1 MHCSIDETAE
11 CADFHDSRS
20 RVPSMSTD
28 GRLLGNLSV
37 LVSVV
42 ETGNFARAADALG
55 LSPSGVSRAIG
66 RLEARLVVRL
76 LHRTTR
82 SVTLTDEGERL
93 YAQVGPLLSGIE
105 EAALSAAGDGQAVR
119 GRLRVSLDPMF
130 SRRVVAPHL
139 GDFLARY
146 PDLELEIVTRDDLG
160 DLIADGIDVSVRFGE
175 PPSSSLVGRKL
186 LDTRVLTVAAPAYIA
201 AQGKP
206 ASPKELSAH
215 RCIQFRDPVTRRPY
229 DWEFHRRGKIA
240 HVEARG
246 PLLVTD
252 SGTMFAVCIA
262 GAGIAQVLAV
272 SVQDALDDGRLIKL
286 FPDWAEETFPLYA
299 FYPSRRHAP
308 PKVRA
313 FVDFC
318 VELAKAR

>member
-1 MHCSIDETAE
+1 
-11 CADFHDSRS
+11 
-20 RVPSMSTD
+20 MSSD

-55 LSPSGVSRAIG
+55 LSPSGVSRAVG
-66 RLEARLVVRL
+66 RLEARLGVRL

-105 EAALSAAGDGQAVR
+105 DAALAAAGDSQAVR
-119 GRLRVSLDPMF
+119 GRLRVSLDAMF
-130 SRRVVAPHL
+130 ARQVIAPQL
-139 GDFLARY
+139 AAFLARY
-146 PDLELEIVTRDDLG
+146 PALELEIVTRDELG
-160 DLIADGIDVSVRFGE
+160 DLVAEGIDVAVRFGV
-175 PPSSSLVGRKL
+175 PPSSSLIGRKL
-186 LDTRVLTVAAPAYIA
+186 LETRVLTVAAPAYLA
-201 AQGKP
+201 VHGRP
-206 ASPKELSAH
+206 ATPKDLVNH
-215 RCIQFRDPVTRRPY
+215 RCIQFRDPVTRRPF
-229 DWEFHRRGKIA
+229 DWEFHRKGKVVP
-240 HVEARG
+240 VETTG

-252 SGTMFAVCIA
+252 SGIMFAVCIA

-272 SVQDALDDGRLIKL
+272 SVQDALADGRLVEL
-286 FPDWAEETFPLYA
+286 FPDWAEESFPLYA
-299 FYPSRRHAP
+299 FYPSRKNAP

-318 VELAKAR
+318 VELASPQ

>member
-1 MHCSIDETAE
+1 
-11 CADFHDSRS
+11 
-20 RVPSMSTD
+20 MSSD

-55 LSPSGVSRAIG
+55 LSPSGVSRAVS
-66 RLEARLVVRL
+66 RLEERLGVRL

-105 EAALSAAGDGQAVR
+105 DAALAAAGDSQEVR
-119 GRLRVSLDPMF
+119 GRLRVSLDAMF
-130 SRRVVAPHL
+130 ARQVIAPQL
-139 GDFLARY
+139 AAFLARY
-146 PDLELEIVTRDDLG
+146 PALELEIVTRDELG
-160 DLIADGIDVSVRFGE
+160 DLVAEGIDVAVRFGV
-175 PPSSSLVGRKL
+175 PPSSSLIGRKL
-186 LDTRVLTVAAPAYIA
+186 LETRVLTVAAPAYLA
-201 AQGKP
+201 AHGRP
-206 ASPKELSAH
+206 ATPKDLANH
-215 RCIQFRDPVTRRPY
+215 RCIQFRDPVTRRPF
-229 DWEFHRRGKIA
+229 DWEFHRKGKVVP
-240 HVEARG
+240 VETTG

-252 SGTMFAVCIA
+252 SGIMFAVCIA

-272 SVQDALDDGRLIKL
+272 SVQDALADGRLVEL
-286 FPDWAEETFPLYA
+286 FPDWAEESFPLYA
-299 FYPSRRHAP
+299 FYPSRKNAP

-318 VELAKAR
+318 VELASPP

>member
-1 MHCSIDETAE
+1 
-11 CADFHDSRS
+11 
-20 RVPSMSTD
+20 MSSD

-55 LSPSGVSRAIG
+55 LSPSGVSRAVS
-66 RLEARLVVRL
+66 RLEERLGVRL

-105 EAALSAAGDGQAVR
+105 DAALAAAGDSQAVR
-119 GRLRVSLDPMF
+119 GRLRVSLDAMF
-130 SRRVVAPHL
+130 ARQVIAPHL
-139 GDFLARY
+139 ADFLARY
-146 PDLELEIVTRDDLG
+146 PALELEIVTRDELG
-160 DLIADGIDVSVRFGE
+160 DLVAEGIDVAVRFGV
-175 PPSSSLVGRKL
+175 PPSSSLIGRKL
-186 LDTRVLTVAAPAYIA
+186 LETRVLTVAAPAYLA
-201 AQGKP
+201 THGRP
-206 ASPKELSAH
+206 ATPKDLVHH
-215 RCIQFRDPVTRRPY
+215 RCIQFRDPVTRRPF
-229 DWEFHRRGKIA
+229 DWEFHRRGKVVP
-240 HVEARG
+240 VETTG

-252 SGTMFAVCIA
+252 SGIMFAVCIA

-272 SVQDALDDGRLIKL
+272 SVQDALADGRLVEL
-286 FPDWAEETFPLYA
+286 FPDWAEESFPLYA
-299 FYPSRRHAP
+299 FYPSRKNAP

-318 VELAKAR
+318 VDLAKT

>member
-1 MHCSIDETAE
+1 
-11 CADFHDSRS
+11 
-20 RVPSMSTD
+20 MSSD

-55 LSPSGVSRAIG
+55 LSPSGVSRAIS
-66 RLEARLVVRL
+66 RLEERLGVRV

-105 EAALSAAGDGQAVR
+105 DAALAAAGDSQAVR
-119 GRLRVSLDPMF
+119 GRLRVSLDAMF
-130 SRRVVAPHL
+130 ARQVIAPQL
-139 GDFLARY
+139 AAFLARH
-146 PDLELEIVTRDDLG
+146 PALELEIVTRDELG
-160 DLIADGIDVSVRFGE
+160 DLVADGIDVAVRFGV
-175 PPSSSLVGRKL
+175 PPSSSLIGRKL
-186 LDTRVLTVAAPAYIA
+186 LETRVLTVAAPAYLA
-201 AQGKP
+201 AHGRP
-206 ASPKELSAH
+206 ATPKDLVNH
-215 RCIQFRDPVTRRPY
+215 RCIQFRDPVTRRPFE
-229 DWEFHRRGKIA
+229 WEFHRKGKVVP
-240 HVEARG
+240 VETTG

-252 SGTMFAVCIA
+252 SGIMFAVCIA

-272 SVQDALDDGRLIKL
+272 SVQDALADGRLVEL
-286 FPDWAEETFPLYA
+286 FPDWAEERFPLYA
-299 FYPSRRHAP
+299 FYPSRKNSP

-318 VELAKAR
+318 VELASPH

>member
-1 MHCSIDETAE
+1 
-11 CADFHDSRS
+11 
-20 RVPSMSTD
+20 MSSD

-55 LSPSGVSRAIG
+55 LSPSGVSRAVS
-66 RLEARLVVRL
+66 RLEERLGVRL

-105 EAALSAAGDGQAVR
+105 DAALAAAGDSQAVR

-130 SRRVVAPHL
+130 ARQVIAPHL
-139 GDFLARY
+139 AAFLARY
-146 PDLELEIVTRDDLG
+146 PALELEIVTRDELG
-160 DLIADGIDVSVRFGE
+160 DLVAEGIDVAVRFGV
-175 PPSSSLVGRKL
+175 PPSSSLIGRKL
-186 LDTRVLTVAAPAYIA
+186 LETRVLTVAAPAYLA
-201 AQGKP
+201 AHGRP
-206 ASPKELSAH
+206 ATPKDLSNH
-215 RCIQFRDPVTRRPY
+215 RCIQFRDPVTRRPF
-229 DWEFHRRGKIA
+229 DWEFHRKGKVVP
-240 HVEARG
+240 VETTG

-252 SGTMFAVCIA
+252 SGIMFAVCIA

-272 SVQDALDDGRLIKL
+272 SVQDALTDGRLVEL
-286 FPDWAEETFPLYA
+286 FPDWAEESFPLYA
-299 FYPSRRHAP
+299 FYPSRKNSP

-318 VELAKAR
+318 VELASTP

>member
-1 MHCSIDETAE
+1 
-11 CADFHDSRS
+11 
-20 RVPSMSTD
+20 MSSD

-55 LSPSGVSRAIG
+55 LSPSGVSRAVS
-66 RLEARLVVRL
+66 RLEERLGVRL

-105 EAALSAAGDGQAVR
+105 DAALAAAGDSQAVR
-119 GRLRVSLDPMF
+119 GRLRVSLDAMF
-130 SRRVVAPHL
+130 ARQVVAPHL
-139 GDFLARY
+139 AAFLARY
-146 PDLELEIVTRDDLG
+146 PALELEIVTRDELG
-160 DLIADGIDVSVRFGE
+160 DLVAEGIDVAVRFGV
-175 PPSSSLVGRKL
+175 PPSSSLIGRKL
-186 LDTRVLTVAAPAYIA
+186 LETRVLTVAAPAYLA
-201 AQGKP
+201 EHGRP
-206 ASPKELSAH
+206 STPKDLANH
-215 RCIQFRDPVTRRPY
+215 RCIQFRDPVTRRPF
-229 DWEFHRRGKIA
+229 DWEFHRKGKVVP
-240 HVEARG
+240 VETTG

-252 SGTMFAVCIA
+252 SGIMFAVCIA

-272 SVQDALDDGRLIKL
+272 SVQDALADGRLVEL
-286 FPDWAEETFPLYA
+286 FPDWAEESFPLYA
-299 FYPSRRHAP
+299 FYPSRKNSP

-318 VELAKAR
+318 VELASPP

>member
-1 MHCSIDETAE
+1 
-11 CADFHDSRS
+11 
-20 RVPSMSTD
+20 MSSD

-55 LSPSGVSRAIG
+55 LSPSGVSRAVS
-66 RLEARLVVRL
+66 RLEERLGVRL

-105 EAALSAAGDGQAVR
+105 DAALAAAGDSQAVR
-119 GRLRVSLDPMF
+119 GRLRVSLDSMF
-130 SRRVVAPHL
+130 ARQVVAPHL
-139 GDFLARY
+139 AAFLARY
-146 PDLELEIVTRDDLG
+146 PALELEIVTRDELG
-160 DLIADGIDVSVRFGE
+160 DLVAEGIDVAVRFGV
-175 PPSSSLVGRKL
+175 PASSSLIGRKL
-186 LDTRVLTVAAPAYIA
+186 LETRVLTVAAPAYLA
-201 AQGKP
+201 AHGRP
-206 ASPKELSAH
+206 ATPKDLANH
-215 RCIQFRDPVTRRPY
+215 RCIQFRDPVTRRPF
-229 DWEFHRRGKIA
+229 DWEFHRRGKVVP
-240 HVEARG
+240 VETTG

-252 SGTMFAVCIA
+252 SGIMFAVCIA

-272 SVQDALDDGRLIKL
+272 SVQDALADGRLVEL
-286 FPDWAEETFPLYA
+286 FPDWAEERFPLYA
-299 FYPSRRHAP
+299 FYPSRKNSP

-318 VELAKAR
+318 VELASPA

>member
-1 MHCSIDETAE
+1 M
-11 CADFHDSRS
+11 
-20 RVPSMSTD
+20 PSD

-55 LSPSGVSRAIG
+55 LSPSGVSRAVS
-66 RLEARLVVRL
+66 RLEERLGVRL

-105 EAALSAAGDGQAVR
+105 DAALAAAGDSQAVR
-119 GRLRVSLDPMF
+119 GRLRVSLDAMF
-130 SRRVVAPHL
+130 ARQVIAPRL
-139 GDFLARY
+139 AAFLARY
-146 PDLELEIVTRDDLG
+146 PALELEIVTRDELG
-160 DLIADGIDVSVRFGE
+160 DLVADGIDVAVRFGV
-175 PPSSSLVGRKL
+175 PPSSSLIGRKL
-186 LDTRVLTVAAPAYIA
+186 LDTRVLTVAAPAYLA
-201 AQGKP
+201 AHGRP
-206 ASPKELSAH
+206 ATPKDLVNH
-215 RCIQFRDPVTRRPY
+215 RCIQFRDPVTRRPFE
-229 DWEFHRRGKIA
+229 WEFHRKGKVVP
-240 HVEARG
+240 VETTG

-252 SGTMFAVCIA
+252 SGIMFAVCIA

-272 SVQDALDDGRLIKL
+272 SVQDALADGRLIEL
-286 FPDWAEETFPLYA
+286 FPDWAEESFPLHA
-299 FYPSRRHAP
+299 FYPSRKNAP

-318 VELAKAR
+318 VELASPP

>member
-1 MHCSIDETAE
+1 
-11 CADFHDSRS
+11 
-20 RVPSMSTD
+20 MSSD

-55 LSPSGVSRAIG
+55 LSPSGVSRAVS
-66 RLEARLVVRL
+66 RLEERLGVRL

-105 EAALSAAGDGQAVR
+105 DAALAAAGDSQAVR
-119 GRLRVSLDPMF
+119 GRLRVSLDAMF
-130 SRRVVAPHL
+130 ARQVIAPHL
-139 GDFLARY
+139 ADFLARY
-146 PDLELEIVTRDDLG
+146 PALELEIVTRDELG
-160 DLIADGIDVSVRFGE
+160 DLVAEGIDVAVRFGV
-175 PPSSSLVGRKL
+175 PPSSSLIGRKL
-186 LDTRVLTVAAPAYIA
+186 LETRVLTVAAPAYL
-201 AQGKP
+201 AQHGRP
-206 ASPKELSAH
+206 ATPKDLASH
-215 RCIQFRDPVTRRPY
+215 RCIQFRDPVTRRPFE
-229 DWEFHRRGKIA
+229 WEFYRKGK
-240 HVEARG
+240 VVPVDTTG

-252 SGTMFAVCIA
+252 SGIMFAVCIA

-272 SVQDALDDGRLIKL
+272 SVQDALADGRLVEL
-286 FPDWAEETFPLYA
+286 FPDWAEESFPLYA
-299 FYPSRRHAP
+299 FYPSRKNSP

-318 VELAKAR
+318 VELASPALGS

>member
-1 MHCSIDETAE
+1 
-11 CADFHDSRS
+11 
-20 RVPSMSTD
+20 MSSD

-55 LSPSGVSRAIG
+55 LSPSGVSRAVS
-66 RLEARLVVRL
+66 RLEERLGVRL

-105 EAALSAAGDGQAVR
+105 DAALAAAGDSQAVR
-119 GRLRVSLDPMF
+119 GRLRVSLDAMF
-130 SRRVVAPHL
+130 ARQVIAPHL
-139 GDFLARY
+139 AAFLSRY
-146 PDLELEIVTRDDLG
+146 PALELEIVTRDELG
-160 DLIADGIDVSVRFGE
+160 DLVAEGIDVAVRFGV
-175 PPSSSLVGRKL
+175 PPSSSLIGRKL
-186 LDTRVLTVAAPAYIA
+186 LDTRVLTVAAPGYLAKH
-201 AQGKP
+201 GRP
-206 ASPKELSAH
+206 ATPKDLAGH
-215 RCIQFRDPVTRRPY
+215 RCIQFRDPVTRRPFE
-229 DWEFHRRGKIA
+229 WEFHRKGKVVP
-240 HVEARG
+240 VETTG

-252 SGTMFAVCIA
+252 SGIMFAVCIA

-272 SVQDALDDGRLIKL
+272 SVQDALADGRLVEL
-286 FPDWAEETFPLYA
+286 FPDWAEERFPLYA
-299 FYPSRRHAP
+299 FYPSRKNSP

-318 VELAKAR
+318 VELASPP

>member
-1 MHCSIDETAE
+1 MT
-11 CADFHDSRS
+11 HDHES
-20 RVPSMSTD
+20 PLMSSD
-28 GRLLGNLSV
+28 GRLLGNLNV

-55 LSPSGVSRAIG
+55 LSPSGVSRAVS
-66 RLEARLVVRL
+66 RLEERLGVRL

-105 EAALSAAGDGQAVR
+105 DAALAAAGDSQAVR

-130 SRRVVAPHL
+130 ARQVIAPQL
-139 GDFLARY
+139 AAFLARY
-146 PDLELEIVTRDDLG
+146 PALELEIVTRDELG
-160 DLIADGIDVSVRFGE
+160 DLVADGIDVAVRFGV
-175 PPSSSLVGRKL
+175 PPSSSLIGRKL
-186 LDTRVLTVAAPAYIA
+186 LETRVLTVAAPAYLA
-201 AQGKP
+201 AHGRP
-206 ASPKELSAH
+206 ATPKDLVNH
-215 RCIQFRDPVTRRPY
+215 RCIQFRDPVTRRPFE
-229 DWEFHRRGKIA
+229 WEFHRKGKVVP
-240 HVEARG
+240 VETTG

-252 SGTMFAVCIA
+252 SGIMFAVCIA

-272 SVQDALDDGRLIKL
+272 SVQDALADGRLVEL
-286 FPDWAEETFPLYA
+286 FPDWAEERFPLYA
-299 FYPSRRHAP
+299 FYPSRKNSP

-318 VELAKAR
+318 VELASPP

>member
-1 MHCSIDETAE
+1 MT
-11 CADFHDSRS
+11 HDHES
-20 RVPSMSTD
+20 PLMSSD

-55 LSPSGVSRAIG
+55 LSPSGVSRAVS
-66 RLEARLVVRL
+66 RLEERLGVRL

-105 EAALSAAGDGQAVR
+105 DAALAAAGDSQAVR
-119 GRLRVSLDPMF
+119 GRLRVSLDAMF
-130 SRRVVAPHL
+130 ARQVIAPQL
-139 GDFLARY
+139 AAFLERY
-146 PDLELEIVTRDDLG
+146 PALELEIVTRDELG
-160 DLIADGIDVSVRFGE
+160 DLVADGIDVAVRFGV
-175 PPSSSLVGRKL
+175 PPSSSLIGRKL
-186 LDTRVLTVAAPAYIA
+186 LETRVLTVAAPAYLA
-201 AQGKP
+201 AHGRP
-206 ASPKELSAH
+206 ATPKDLARH
-215 RCIQFRDPVTRRPY
+215 RCIQFRDPVTRRPF
-229 DWEFHRRGKIA
+229 DWEFHRKGKVVP
-240 HVEARG
+240 VETTG

-252 SGTMFAVCIA
+252 SGIMFAVCIA

-272 SVQDALDDGRLIKL
+272 SVQDALADGRLVEL
-286 FPDWAEETFPLYA
+286 FPDWAEESFPLYA
-299 FYPSRRHAP
+299 FYPSRKNAP

-318 VELAKAR
+318 VELASPH

>member
-1 MHCSIDETAE
+1 
-11 CADFHDSRS
+11 
-20 RVPSMSTD
+20 MSSD

-55 LSPSGVSRAIG
+55 LSPSGVSRAVS
-66 RLEARLVVRL
+66 RLEERLGVRL

-105 EAALSAAGDGQAVR
+105 DAALAAAGDSQAVR
-119 GRLRVSLDPMF
+119 GRLRVSLDAMF
-130 SRRVVAPHL
+130 ARQVIAPQL
-139 GDFLARY
+139 AAFLTRY
-146 PDLELEIVTRDDLG
+146 PALELEIVTRDELG
-160 DLIADGIDVSVRFGE
+160 DLVAEGIDVAVRFGV
-175 PPSSSLVGRKL
+175 PPSSSLIGRKL
-186 LDTRVLTVAAPAYIA
+186 LETRVLTVAAPAYLA
-201 AQGKP
+201 AYGRP
-206 ASPKELSAH
+206 ATPKDLANH
-215 RCIQFRDPVTRRPY
+215 RCIQFRDPVTRRPF
-229 DWEFHRRGKIA
+229 DWEFHRKGKVVP
-240 HVEARG
+240 VETTG

-252 SGTMFAVCIA
+252 SGIMFAVCIA

-272 SVQDALDDGRLIKL
+272 SVQDALADGRLVEL
-286 FPDWAEETFPLYA
+286 FPDWAEESFPLYA
-299 FYPSRRHAP
+299 FYPSRKNAP

-318 VELAKAR
+318 VELASPP

>member
-1 MHCSIDETAE
+1 
-11 CADFHDSRS
+11 
-20 RVPSMSTD
+20 MSSD

-55 LSPSGVSRAIG
+55 LSPSGVSRAVS
-66 RLEARLVVRL
+66 RLEERLGVRL

-105 EAALSAAGDGQAVR
+105 DAALAAAGDSQAVR
-119 GRLRVSLDPMF
+119 GRLRVSLDAMF
-130 SRRVVAPHL
+130 ARQVIAPHL
-139 GDFLARY
+139 AAFLARY
-146 PDLELEIVTRDDLG
+146 PALELEIVTRDELG
-160 DLIADGIDVSVRFGE
+160 DLVAEGIDVAVRFGV
-175 PPSSSLVGRKL
+175 PPSSSLIGRKL
-186 LDTRVLTVAAPAYIA
+186 LDTRVLTVAAPAYLA
-201 AQGKP
+201 KHGRP
-206 ASPKELSAH
+206 ATPKDLAGH
-215 RCIQFRDPVTRRPY
+215 RCIQFRDPVTRRPFE
-229 DWEFHRRGKIA
+229 WEFHRKGK
-240 HVEARG
+240 VVPVDTTG

-252 SGTMFAVCIA
+252 SGIMFAVCIA

-272 SVQDALDDGRLIKL
+272 SVQDALADGRLVEL
-286 FPDWAEETFPLYA
+286 FPDWAEESFPLYA
-299 FYPSRRHAP
+299 FYPSRKNSP

-318 VELAKAR
+318 VELASPT

>member
-1 MHCSIDETAE
+1 
-11 CADFHDSRS
+11 
-20 RVPSMSTD
+20 MSSD

-55 LSPSGVSRAIG
+55 LSPSGVSRAVS
-66 RLEARLVVRL
+66 RLEERLGVRL

-105 EAALSAAGDGQAVR
+105 DAALAAAGDSQAVR
-119 GRLRVSLDPMF
+119 GRLRVSLDAMF
-130 SRRVVAPHL
+130 ARQVVAPQL
-139 GDFLARY
+139 AAFLARH
-146 PDLELEIVTRDDLG
+146 PALELEIVTRDELG
-160 DLIADGIDVSVRFGE
+160 DLVADGIDVAVRFGV
-175 PPSSSLVGRKL
+175 PPSSSLIGRKL
-186 LDTRVLTVAAPAYIA
+186 LDTRVLTVAAPAYLA
-201 AQGKP
+201 AHGRP
-206 ASPKELSAH
+206 ATPKDLVNH
-215 RCIQFRDPVTRRPY
+215 RCIQFRDPVTRRPF
-229 DWEFHRRGKIA
+229 DWEFHRKGKVVP
-240 HVEARG
+240 VETTG

-252 SGTMFAVCIA
+252 SGIMFAVCIA

-272 SVQDALDDGRLIKL
+272 SVQDALADGRLVEL
-286 FPDWAEETFPLYA
+286 FPDWAEESFPLYA
-299 FYPSRRHAP
+299 FYPSRKNSP

-318 VELAKAR
+318 VELASP

>member
-1 MHCSIDETAE
+1 
-11 CADFHDSRS
+11 
-20 RVPSMSTD
+20 MSSD

-55 LSPSGVSRAIG
+55 LSPSGVSRAVS
-66 RLEARLVVRL
+66 RLEERLGVRL

-105 EAALSAAGDGQAVR
+105 DAALAAAGDSQAVR
-119 GRLRVSLDPMF
+119 GRLRVSLDAMF
-130 SRRVVAPHL
+130 ARQVIAPHL
-139 GDFLARY
+139 AAFLARY
-146 PDLELEIVTRDDLG
+146 PALELEIVTRDELG
-160 DLIADGIDVSVRFGE
+160 DLVAEGIDVAVRFGV
-175 PPSSSLVGRKL
+175 PPSSSLIGRKL
-186 LDTRVLTVAAPAYIA
+186 LETRVLTVAAPAYLA
-201 AQGKP
+201 AHGRP
-206 ASPKELSAH
+206 ATPKDLANH
-215 RCIQFRDPVTRRPY
+215 RCIQFRDPVTRRPF
-229 DWEFHRRGKIA
+229 DWEFHRKGKVVP
-240 HVEARG
+240 VETTG

-252 SGTMFAVCIA
+252 SGIMFAVCIA

-272 SVQDALDDGRLIKL
+272 SVQDALADGRLVEL
-286 FPDWAEETFPLYA
+286 FPDWAEESFPLYA
-299 FYPSRRHAP
+299 FYPSRKNSP

-318 VELAKAR
+318 VELASPP

>member
-1 MHCSIDETAE
+1 
-11 CADFHDSRS
+11 
-20 RVPSMSTD
+20 MSSD

-55 LSPSGVSRAIG
+55 LSPSGVSRAVS
-66 RLEARLVVRL
+66 RLEERLGVRL

-105 EAALSAAGDGQAVR
+105 DAALAAAGDSQAVR
-119 GRLRVSLDPMF
+119 GRLRVSLDAMF
-130 SRRVVAPHL
+130 ARQVIAPQL
-139 GDFLARY
+139 AAFLARY
-146 PDLELEIVTRDDLG
+146 PALELEIVTRDELG
-160 DLIADGIDVSVRFGE
+160 DLVADGIDVAVRFGV
-175 PPSSSLVGRKL
+175 PPSSSLIGRKL
-186 LDTRVLTVAAPAYIA
+186 LDTRVLTVAAPAYLA
-201 AQGKP
+201 ANGRP
-206 ASPKELSAH
+206 ATPKDLVNH
-215 RCIQFRDPVTRRPY
+215 RCIQFRDPVTRRPFE
-229 DWEFHRRGKIA
+229 WEFHRKGKVVP
-240 HVEARG
+240 VETTG

-252 SGTMFAVCIA
+252 SGIMFAVCIA

-272 SVQDALDDGRLIKL
+272 SVQDALADGRLVEL
-286 FPDWAEETFPLYA
+286 FPDWAEESFPLYA
-299 FYPSRRHAP
+299 FYPSRKNSP

-318 VELAKAR
+318 VELASPQ

>member
-1 MHCSIDETAE
+1 
-11 CADFHDSRS
+11 
-20 RVPSMSTD
+20 MSSD

-55 LSPSGVSRAIG
+55 LSPSGVSRAVS
-66 RLEARLVVRL
+66 RLEERLGVRL

-105 EAALSAAGDGQAVR
+105 DAALAAAGDSQAVR
-119 GRLRVSLDPMF
+119 GRLRVSLDAMF
-130 SRRVVAPHL
+130 ARQVIAPQL
-139 GDFLARY
+139 AAFLARY
-146 PDLELEIVTRDDLG
+146 PALELEIVTRDELG
-160 DLIADGIDVSVRFGE
+160 DLVAEGIDVAVRFGV
-175 PPSSSLVGRKL
+175 PPSSSLIGRKL
-186 LDTRVLTVAAPAYIA
+186 LETRVLTVAAPAYLA
-201 AQGKP
+201 AHGRP
-206 ASPKELSAH
+206 ASPKDLANH
-215 RCIQFRDPVTRRPY
+215 RCIQFRDPVTRRPF
-229 DWEFHRRGKIA
+229 DWEFHRKDKVVP
-240 HVEARG
+240 VETTG

-252 SGTMFAVCIA
+252 SGIMFAVCIA

-272 SVQDALDDGRLIKL
+272 SVQDALADGRLVEL
-286 FPDWAEETFPLYA
+286 FPDWAEESFPLYA
-299 FYPSRRHAP
+299 FYPSRKNAP

-318 VELAKAR
+318 VELASPP

>member
-1 MHCSIDETAE
+1 
-11 CADFHDSRS
+11 
-20 RVPSMSTD
+20 MSSD

-55 LSPSGVSRAIG
+55 LSPSGVSRAVG
-66 RLEARLVVRL
+66 RLEARLGVRL

-105 EAALSAAGDGQAVR
+105 DAALAAAGDSQAVR
-119 GRLRVSLDPMF
+119 GRLRVSLDAMF
-130 SRRVVAPHL
+130 ARQVIAPQL
-139 GDFLARY
+139 AAFLARH
-146 PDLELEIVTRDDLG
+146 PALELEIVTRDELG
-160 DLIADGIDVSVRFGE
+160 DLVAEGIDVAVRFGV
-175 PPSSSLVGRKL
+175 PPSSSLIGRKL
-186 LDTRVLTVAAPAYIA
+186 LETRVLTVAAPAYLA
-201 AQGKP
+201 VHGRP
-206 ASPKELSAH
+206 ATPKDLVNH
-215 RCIQFRDPVTRRPY
+215 RCIQFRDPVTRRPF
-229 DWEFHRRGKIA
+229 DWEFHRKGKVVP
-240 HVEARG
+240 VETTG

-252 SGTMFAVCIA
+252 SGIMFAVCIA

-272 SVQDALDDGRLIKL
+272 SVQDALADGRLVEL
-286 FPDWAEETFPLYA
+286 FPDWAEESFPLYA
-299 FYPSRRHAP
+299 FYPSRKNAP

-318 VELAKAR
+318 VELASPQ

>member
-1 MHCSIDETAE
+1 MT
-11 CADFHDSRS
+11 HDHES
-20 RVPSMSTD
+20 PLMSSD

-55 LSPSGVSRAIG
+55 LSPSGVSRAIS
-66 RLEARLVVRL
+66 RLEERLGVRL

-105 EAALSAAGDGQAVR
+105 DAALAAAGDSQAVR
-119 GRLRVSLDPMF
+119 GRLRVSLDAMF
-130 SRRVVAPHL
+130 ARQVIAPQL
-139 GDFLARY
+139 AAFLARH
-146 PDLELEIVTRDDLG
+146 PALELEIVTRDELG
-160 DLIADGIDVSVRFGE
+160 DLVADGIDVAVRFGV
-175 PPSSSLVGRKL
+175 PPSSSLIGRKL
-186 LDTRVLTVAAPAYIA
+186 LETRVLTVAAPAYLA
-201 AQGKP
+201 AHGRP
-206 ASPKELSAH
+206 ATPKDLVNH
-215 RCIQFRDPVTRRPY
+215 RCIQFRDPATRRPF
-229 DWEFHRRGKIA
+229 DWEFHRKGKVMP
-240 HVEARG
+240 VETTG

-252 SGTMFAVCIA
+252 SGIMFAVCVA

-272 SVQDALDDGRLIKL
+272 SVQDALADGRLVEL
-286 FPDWAEETFPLYA
+286 FPDWAEERFPLYA
-299 FYPSRRHAP
+299 FYPSRKNSP

-318 VELAKAR
+318 VELASPH

>member
-1 MHCSIDETAE
+1 M
-11 CADFHDSRS
+11 
-20 RVPSMSTD
+20 PTD

-66 RLEARLVVRL
+66 RLEARLGVRL

-93 YAQVGPLLSGIE
+93 YAQVSPLLSGIE
-105 EAALSAAGDGQAVR
+105 DAALSAAGDSRAVR

-130 SRRVVAPHL
+130 SRQVVAPML
-139 GDFLARY
+139 PAFLARY
-146 PDLELEIVTRDDLG
+146 PDLDLEIVTRDELG
-160 DLIADGIDVSVRFGE
+160 DLIADGIDVSVRFGV
-175 PPSSSLVGRKL
+175 PPASSLVGRKL
-186 LDTRVLTVAAPAYIA
+186 LETRVLTVAAPSYIA
-201 AQGKP
+201 AHGRP
-206 ASPKELSAH
+206 AAPRNLVDYH
-215 RCIQFRDPVTRRPY
+215 CIQFRDPVTRRPF
-229 DWEFHRRGKIA
+229 DWEFHRQGKVVT
-240 HVEARG
+240 VETRG

-272 SVQDALDDGRLIKL
+272 SVQSALDDGSLVEL

-299 FYPSRRHAP
+299 FYPSRRNVP

-318 VELAKAR
+318 VELARER

>member
-1 MHCSIDETAE
+1 
-11 CADFHDSRS
+11 
-20 RVPSMSTD
+20 MSSD

-55 LSPSGVSRAIG
+55 LSPSGVSRAVS
-66 RLEARLVVRL
+66 RLEERLGVRL

-105 EAALSAAGDGQAVR
+105 DAALAAAGDSQAVR
-119 GRLRVSLDPMF
+119 GRLRVSLDAMF
-130 SRRVVAPHL
+130 ARQVIAPQL
-139 GDFLARY
+139 AAFLARY
-146 PDLELEIVTRDDLG
+146 PALELEIVTRDELG
-160 DLIADGIDVSVRFGE
+160 DLVADGIDVAVRFGV
-175 PPSSSLVGRKL
+175 PPSSSLIGRKL
-186 LDTRVLTVAAPAYIA
+186 LETRVLTVAAPAYLA
-201 AQGKP
+201 AHGRP
-206 ASPKELSAH
+206 VTPKDLVNH
-215 RCIQFRDPVTRRPY
+215 RCIQFRDPVTRRPFE
-229 DWEFHRRGKIA
+229 WEFHRKGKVVP
-240 HVEARG
+240 VETTG

-252 SGTMFAVCIA
+252 SGIMFAVCIA

-272 SVQDALDDGRLIKL
+272 SVQDALADGRLVEL
-286 FPDWAEETFPLYA
+286 FPDWAEERFPLYA
-299 FYPSRRHAP
+299 FYPSRKNSP

-318 VELAKAR
+318 VELASPA

>member
-1 MHCSIDETAE
+1 
-11 CADFHDSRS
+11 
-20 RVPSMSTD
+20 MSSD

-55 LSPSGVSRAIG
+55 LSPSGVSRAVS
-66 RLEARLVVRL
+66 RLEERLGVRL

-105 EAALSAAGDGQAVR
+105 DAALAAAGDSQAVR
-119 GRLRVSLDPMF
+119 GRLRVSLDAMF
-130 SRRVVAPHL
+130 ARQVVAPHL
-139 GDFLARY
+139 AAFLARY
-146 PDLELEIVTRDDLG
+146 PALELEIVTRDELG
-160 DLIADGIDVSVRFGE
+160 DLVAEGIDVAVRFGV
-175 PPSSSLVGRKL
+175 PPSSSLIGRKL
-186 LDTRVLTVAAPAYIA
+186 LETRVLTVAAPAYLA
-201 AQGKP
+201 EHGRP
-206 ASPKELSAH
+206 STPKDLANH
-215 RCIQFRDPVTRRPY
+215 RCIQFRDPVTRRPF
-229 DWEFHRRGKIA
+229 DWEFHRKGKVVP
-240 HVEARG
+240 VETSG

-252 SGTMFAVCIA
+252 SGIMFAVCIA

-272 SVQDALDDGRLIKL
+272 SVQDALADGRLVEL
-286 FPDWAEETFPLYA
+286 FPDWAEESFPLYA
-299 FYPSRRHAP
+299 FYPSRKNSP

-318 VELAKAR
+318 VELASPP